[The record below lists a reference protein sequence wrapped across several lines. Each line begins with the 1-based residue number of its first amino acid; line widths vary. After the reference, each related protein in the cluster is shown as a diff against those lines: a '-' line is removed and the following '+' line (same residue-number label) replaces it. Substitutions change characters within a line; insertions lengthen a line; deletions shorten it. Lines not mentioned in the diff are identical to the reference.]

1 MLQYHWGSIVK
12 KKFVLQTIFWHRL
25 YPSLEW
31 SPSHVR
37 EAPSGQ
43 IRHGMLRACQNT
55 LRVKENG
62 LVFAGLPC
70 HSFIFLNLATSC
82 RSATCPF
89 GDQEKLYVRQSN
101 GYLGLVYRTYI
112 YIYLYFVPHEFSF
125 FCSNRFGSSE
135 NGFLDPRL
143 AARLLILCVI
153 AIVRG
158 VHWQIEQ
165 PSTSTFVHFPYLKW
179 VMRILK
185 GFVDIKVNRL
195 WGPYM
200 FESSHFIS
208 IRKV

>member
-112 YIYLYFVPHEFSF
+112 YIYIYILFLMSFLFFVRIDLDHLKTVFLTLGWQLDCSSCVSLQLWEGCIGKSSSQVPQHLYT
-125 FCSNRFGSSE
+125 
-135 NGFLDPRL
+135 FL
-143 AARLLILCVI
+143 
-153 AIVRG
+153 
-158 VHWQIEQ
+158 
-165 PSTSTFVHFPYLKW
+165 T
-179 VMRILK
+179 
-185 GFVDIKVNRL
+185 
-195 WGPYM
+195 
-200 FESSHFIS
+200 
-208 IRKV
+208 